1 MPGRVTSQ
9 PMDSQRGTFNY
20 RPARSEEDGAYK
32 ECGGGPRPRYSR
44 CRCAGELVF
53 WFAMART
60 KQTAR
65 KSTGGK
71 APRKQLATKA
81 ARKSAPA
88 TGGVKKPHRYRPG
101 TVALREIRR
110 YQKSTE
116 LLIRKLPFQRLV
128 REIAQDFKTDLRF
141 QSSAVMAL
149 QEASEAYLVGL
160 FEDTNLCAIHA
171 KRVTIMP
178 KDIQLARRIR
188 GERLAGPRAESRG
201 VPSRLLAPFTGAA
214 RTPTSASVGRAC
226 VLSSWGV
233 LTYPTVT
240 PGCKL
245 SGQETRGLGLQDGP
259 RRRRVPRERSGLGW
273 PGFFPHGSRAPA
285 ASTPPPE
292 VAPRGAALRL
302 VGGRKPATR
311 HLGTARFLLGRCRD
325 SQTLPARRVSGI
337 HYVHS
342 RDRLALSVLS
352 VGDCIP
358 NNVFQENLQHAPG
371 LLVDEAGDPLDSST
385 PGKAPNCRLGDAL
398 DVVPQN
404 FAVALGTPLA
414 QAFATLSSPRHSEKQ
429 AGDTTFG
436 IMARTKQTARKS
448 TGGKAPRKQLATKAA
463 RKSAPATGGVKK
475 PHRYRPGTVALR
487 EIRRYQKSTELLIR
501 KLPFQRLVREIAQDF
516 KTDLRFQSSAV
527 MALQE
532 ASEAYLVGLFEDTNL
547 CAIHAKRVTI
557 MPKDIQLARR
567 IRGERA

>member
-1 MPGRVTSQ
+1 
-9 PMDSQRGTFNY
+9 
-20 RPARSEEDGAYK
+20 
-32 ECGGGPRPRYSR
+32 
-44 CRCAGELVF
+44 
-53 WFAMART
+53 MART

-149 QEASEAYLVGL
+149 QESSESVHH
-160 FEDTNLCAIHA
+160 IHGG
-171 KRVTIMP
+171 
-178 KDIQLARRIR
+178 D
-188 GERLAGPRAESRG
+188 RLP
-201 VPSRLLAPFTGAA
+201 L
-214 RTPTSASVGRAC
+214 
-226 VLSSWGV
+226 GV
-233 LTYPTVT
+233 L
-240 PGCKL
+240 G
-245 SGQETRGLGLQDGP
+245 
-259 RRRRVPRERSGLGW
+259 
-273 PGFFPHGSRAPA
+273 
-285 ASTPPPE
+285 
-292 VAPRGAALRL
+292 
-302 VGGRKPATR
+302 
-311 HLGTARFLLGRCRD
+311 
-325 SQTLPARRVSGI
+325 
-337 HYVHS
+337 
-342 RDRLALSVLS
+342 
-352 VGDCIP
+352 VGDG
-358 NNVFQENLQHAPG
+358 VTDDVLQEDLEHPAG
-371 LLVDEAGDPLDSST
+371 LLVDETGDTLHTAAASQTADGGFGDS
-385 PGKAPNCRLGDAL
+385 L
-398 DVVPQN
+398 DVITEN
-404 FAVALGTPLA
+404 FT
-414 QAFATLSSPRHSEKQ
+414 
-429 AGDTTFG
+429 
-436 IMARTKQTARKS
+436 MARTKQTARKS

-532 ASEAYLVGLFEDTNL
+532 SSEAYLVGLFEDTNL